1 MFRTHLPGFPPG
13 LCVPRT
19 SLTPCSSSCSCCGQH
34 CCPPHYHAQWADVS
48 CVSHHQCRSW
58 ATGQYCCQDNR
69 CCDTLQDYDTDYL
82 YDDQYYT
89 TESYYQDQTD
99 YNYSQYYYQDTDYTT
114 TESVGNET
122 FSVYENYE
130 DNDDS
135 VENENTT
142 VEIVA
147 IDHSDDDEESVKVTT
162 FYETV
167 RKNSTEEQ
175 PNHDKKL
182 SEEAEEIVAMLDV
195 ESVNIIDYSGSGE
208 VTEEEESS
216 EEVMEADL
224 SGEVQIDVSL
234 EVDEREL
241 STVWSSFETSS
252 QSEIVPEDLVDDN
265 SEEGCGSG
273 SDFIEFHLE
282 ISGSGQELEQE
293 TDDNMEEGDT
303 LIVSN
308 DELEDSNSSII
319 IGNILTGVESAPQ
332 DVIELNVPIV
342 NLTQDL
348 EKSTKEVAWK
358 SDATVRNACF
368 SVVILC
374 MTILVTL

>member
-1 MFRTHLPGFPPG
+1 M
-13 LCVPRT
+13 
-19 SLTPCSSSCSCCGQH
+19 
-34 CCPPHYHAQWADVS
+34 
-48 CVSHHQCRSW
+48 
-58 ATGQYCCQDNR
+58 
-69 CCDTLQDYDTDYL
+69 QDYDTDYL

-114 TESVGNET
+114 TESIGNET

-147 IDHSDDDEESVKVTT
+147 IDQSDDDEESVKVTT

-195 ESVNIIDYSGSGE
+195 ERVNIIDYSGSGE

-216 EEVMEADL
+216 EEVMDADL
-224 SGEVQIDVSL
+224 SGEVQIDMSL

-282 ISGSGQELEQE
+282 ISGSGEELEQE
-293 TDDNMEEGDT
+293 TDDIMEEGDT

-319 IGNILTGVESAPQ
+319 IDNILNGVESAPQ
-332 DVIELNVPIV
+332 DVIELNVPIL

-358 SDATVRNACF
+358 SDATVRNVCS
-368 SVVILC
+368 SVVIIC
-374 MTILVTL
+374 MTLLVTL